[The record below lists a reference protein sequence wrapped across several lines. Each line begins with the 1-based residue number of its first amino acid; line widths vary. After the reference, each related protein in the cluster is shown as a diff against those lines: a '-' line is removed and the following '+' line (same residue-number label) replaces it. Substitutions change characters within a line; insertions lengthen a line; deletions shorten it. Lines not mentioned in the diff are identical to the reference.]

1 MGDEQKTNDGAKILV
16 IDDEEVVHISLKR
29 ILGRQGHHVVT
40 TASGHEALEILVNEC
55 FDMVITDLMMPE
67 MNGIELLQELKK
79 RSIASPVLMITGY
92 PTIKTALQ
100 ALRLGAVDYLAK
112 PFTRAELLSPV
123 NRALRHQATEDCR
136 ASVIPPLDDIKA
148 ADAHE
153 TFALTPGERYR
164 LRRHSWIVYQ
174 QDGTVKVGIE
184 DSFLRTIGEVVTLE
198 LPEESDLVE
207 QGYVGIRI
215 RTNAGEEHGVL
226 MPLSGRVIALNKS
239 AAEEPEDVDA
249 ETWLVRILPDR
260 LQQELSVL
268 VRG

>member
-1 MGDEQKTNDGAKILV
+1 MGDERKSSNGAKILV

-29 ILGRQGHHVVT
+29 ILGRKGHRVST
-40 TASGHEALEILVNEC
+40 TSSGHEALALLENES
-55 FDMVITDLMMPE
+55 FDMVVTDLMMPE

-79 RSIASPVLMITGY
+79 RTILCPVLMITGY

-123 NRALRHQATEDCR
+123 NRALRHQASEGAR
-136 ASVIPPLDDIKA
+136 VSVIPPLEDKDGEGLP
-148 ADAHE
+148 E

-174 QDGTVKVGIE
+174 QDGTVEAGIE
-184 DSFLRTIGEVVTLE
+184 DSFLRTIGEVVTIE

-226 MPLSGRVIALNKS
+226 MPLSGRIVELNAD
-239 AAEEPEDVDA
+239 AARDPEGIDA
-249 ETWLVRILPDR
+249 DTWLVRILPDR

-268 VRG
+268 VPG